1 MKIRHIVI
9 ITAFI
14 LVNILI
20 LMAIFMRPP
29 GDDEEKEA
37 KVFIPH
43 LDAMKVVNID
53 ENFEVSGYG
62 TVSSFNTVDISAEA
76 QGKMSAGKKSLK
88 PGIKFKKGDLLFR
101 IDDTEL
107 RYNIRSRKSS
117 FINSLASLLPDIKMD
132 YSSEFNK
139 WNDYIAS
146 IKLNETLPTLPS
158 WNSDKEKVFLSTRM
172 ILTDYFSIKSLE
184 EQLKKYAFYAPFS
197 GMITEVYMADFSFV
211 NPGTKIIRIAQTGN
225 YEIPVSIPVSQ
236 LNLVEIGTKCK
247 IFSTDGT
254 EKGAGKVVRISE
266 VINKSTQS
274 VSIYVKPIAYEN
286 ERFIEGEYLLV
297 KIDAQSSQNG
307 IRVPLSAIHENNVF
321 VYSQKDSVLENRP
334 VQILNE
340 NENGAFISGLKNEE
354 IIILNEVL
362 NFTDTTKYGIIIK

>member
-29 GDDEEKEA
+29 SDVDEKESEIY
-37 KVFIPH
+37 IPH
-43 LDAMKVVNID
+43 LDAMKIVNVD

-88 PGIKFKKGDLLFR
+88 PGVKFKKGDLLFR

-146 IKLNETLPTLPS
+146 IKLNESLPTLPS

-184 EQLKKYAFYAPFS
+184 EQL
-197 GMITEVYMADFSFV
+197 
-211 NPGTKIIRIAQTGN
+211 
-225 YEIPVSIPVSQ
+225 VS
-236 LNLVEIGTKCK
+236 L
-247 IFSTDGT
+247 
-254 EKGAGKVVRISE
+254 
-266 VINKSTQS
+266 
-274 VSIYVKPIAYEN
+274 
-286 ERFIEGEYLLV
+286 
-297 KIDAQSSQNG
+297 
-307 IRVPLSAIHENNVF
+307 
-321 VYSQKDSVLENRP
+321 
-334 VQILNE
+334 
-340 NENGAFISGLKNEE
+340 
-354 IIILNEVL
+354 
-362 NFTDTTKYGIIIK
+362 